1 MHSWTV
7 RAGPKARGGT
17 FGEGSGDSRGNRGLL
32 CDSQCDAGTTQQ
44 MYHVW
49 VIKNPIGVVSSL
61 CSIKI
66 PLGNST
72 WSFFIL
78 VPGRSPRKIDGLQFF
93 RGGCL
98 LDLRSYWLYHLGMVL
113 LLLWWRKPRF
123 EKTLFEAKKQ
133 KVNQRTDERGCI
145 TWEVNTWSSAWV
157 LR

>member
-1 MHSWTV
+1 
-7 RAGPKARGGT
+7 
-17 FGEGSGDSRGNRGLL
+17 
-32 CDSQCDAGTTQQ
+32 

-78 VPGRSPRKIDGLQFF
+78 VPGRSPRRIDGLRFF

-113 LLLWWRKPRF
+113 LLLWWISPFRENPVRGQ
-123 EKTLFEAKKQ
+123 EAKGESTHG
-133 KVNQRTDERGCI
+133 RARLHHLGGEYLELSLGS
-145 TWEVNTWSSAWV
+145 EVIRSGNGG
-157 LR
+157 

>member
-1 MHSWTV
+1 
-7 RAGPKARGGT
+7 
-17 FGEGSGDSRGNRGLL
+17 
-32 CDSQCDAGTTQQ
+32 

-78 VPGRSPRKIDGLQFF
+78 VPGRSPRKIDGLRFF

-98 LDLRSYWLYHLGMVL
+98 LDLRSYWHLLALPLGDGFAAALVEKTPFRENPVRGQEAKGESTHGRARLHHLGGEYL
-113 LLLWWRKPRF
+113 ELSL
-123 EKTLFEAKKQ
+123 
-133 KVNQRTDERGCI
+133 GS
-145 TWEVNTWSSAWV
+145 EVIRSGNGG
-157 LR
+157 